1 MKPKASKVPGS
12 DPGDKIPAREWSQFR
27 LRPDLDREITAFSER
42 LFISRTDSINLLLG
56 FAFRQIQ
63 AGQSPFAGETATDAI
78 PTPISR
84 SRKGGKEAI

>member
-1 MKPKASKVPGS
+1 MKPKASQVPGS

-63 AGQSPFAGETATDAI
+63 AGQSPFAGDL
-78 PTPISR
+78 TPEDPKAPLSR